1 MPTCWAVFI
10 SPSRALQEST
20 LRRLSFRSALANCSS
35 ELGFSTRWSYENLT
49 VSYNFSAFS
58 TILDVGGGEGGLIVL
73 VLKANPHLRAILFD
87 SPEVILR
94 AKSLIDDQGLSA
106 RCELVAGSFLEKVP
120 KGGDLYVLANVINNW
135 RDNQA
140 LQILRNCREAMS
152 PQARMIVIE
161 PLYASGGQSSRLHAL
176 VGLMVMA
183 QRGGRWRSESEMRT
197 LLNSSGLRPLTIHR
211 MPAIR
216 IRICSKQHLNNVDSV
231 AVPGR
236 NRRVARNLDDRN

>member
-20 LRRLSFRSALANCSS
+20 LRRLSFRSSLANCSS

-58 TILDVGGGEGGLIVL
+58 TILDVRGGEGGLIVL

-140 LQILRNCREAMS
+140 LQICGTAAKR
-152 PQARMIVIE
+152 
-161 PLYASGGQSSRLHAL
+161 
-176 VGLMVMA
+176 
-183 QRGGRWRSESEMRT
+183 
-197 LLNSSGLRPLTIHR
+197 
-211 MPAIR
+211 
-216 IRICSKQHLNNVDSV
+216 
-231 AVPGR
+231 
-236 NRRVARNLDDRN
+236 